1 MDSLFH
7 ALVNSNENISE
18 LQKLSR
24 GDLLIRVGEIEKHM
38 YIVLDG
44 AVRVTYF
51 EDDNEEVHTIRFG
64 YKNSILA
71 SIPSFFDGSP
81 SLFTIECIRSSVIKK
96 IHKKQFFEIIN
107 SNNDYQKEYD
117 LYLQNFFKQQI
128 EREIDLLTTSPTKRF
143 ERVIERSPQLFQ
155 HIPMKYIA
163 SYLRMQPETLSRIMK
178 KERDLMKEAK

>member
-7 ALVNSNENISE
+7 ALVHSNENISE
-18 LQKLSR
+18 LKKLSR

-38 YIVLDG
+38 YIILEG

-51 EDDNEEVHTIRFG
+51 EEGNKEEHTIRFG

-81 SLFTIECIRSSVIKK
+81 SLFTIECIRSSTVKK
-96 IHKKQFFEIIN
+96 IHKTHFFEIIA
-107 SNNDYQKEYD
+107 SDPAYQKEYD

-128 EREIDLLTTSPTKRF
+128 KREIDLLTTSPVKRF
-143 ERVIERSPQLFQ
+143 ERVIKRSPQLFQ

-178 KERDLMKEAK
+178 KDRDLMKESK